1 MLCPVNKQ
9 PPHLG
14 GYYFQQRTKGP
25 SKYITALSP
34 GRWERWRGGLGD
46 GANRCP
52 RAVDVADRCAN
63 DPPPPHVDWEQ
74 DLSLEPIFNLVLGRI
89 RILTEG
95 GLTSMMV
102 LHDCVEAHRA
112 PSGAYPP
119 DVDLYRGE

>member
-63 DPPPPHVDWEQ
+63 DPPPP
-74 DLSLEPIFNLVLGRI
+74 PRRLGAGPQPGADFQSCAGEDPDPNRGWAHI
-89 RILTEG
+89 
-95 GLTSMMV
+95 
-102 LHDCVEAHRA
+102 HD
-112 PSGAYPP
+112 GAA
-119 DVDLYRGE
+119 